1 MSAERQVFFDQIE
14 KLYGDIDVVSRQQVD
29 EAAEALGIKAP
40 SWLINYRENRAGRGL
55 YSLSA
60 AKVFWEQ
67 KEAGTAP
74 RAERVVRPKVVPPKA
89 PIASVVPSSNVTVT
103 DTAAQPVDATAEM
116 SNTYNNAEEPNLVPD
131 RAEGYVP
138 FGNFNDVRAIVRSLQ
153 FYPAFVTGLSG
164 NGKTMMIEQ
173 VCAALGRECIRVNIT
188 IETDEDDL
196 IGGFRLINGHTVWQN
211 GPVVIAMERGAIL
224 LLDEVDLGSN
234 KLMCLQPVLEGRP
247 IFLKKINK
255 MVVPKDGFN
264 IFATANTK
272 GKGSE
277 DGRFIGTNV
286 LNEAFLERFSI
297 TVEQEYPA
305 ESVETKIL
313 TNELAKLNLENGEF
327 VSDLVGWA
335 NATRA
340 AFYDG
345 ILLELISTR
354 RLVAIVKAYQ
364 IFGQNE
370 MKAIELCLNRFDEDT
385 KQSLMTYYTKRSARD
400 VTANVGETVPESEEA
415 A

>member
-1 MSAERQVFFDQIE
+1 MNGEKQAFFDAF
-14 KLYGDIDVVSRQQVD
+14 KKVYGDIDVVSRPQID
-29 EAAEALGIKAP
+29 EDAAKLGIKAP
-40 SWLINYRENRAGRGL
+40 SWLINYRETRAGRGL

-60 AKVFWEQ
+60 AQRLWEQ
-67 KEAGTAP
+67 KGSGTTT
-74 RAERVVRPKVVPPKA
+74 RVDRTVRPKVVVPKT
-89 PIASVVPSSNVTVT
+89 PIASIVPSSNVTVT
-103 DTAAQPVDATAEM
+103 DTATRQVEPMDVAEM
-116 SNTYNNAEEPNLVPD
+116 SNTYNNAEEPNLVPAV
-131 RAEGYVP
+131 AEGYVP
-138 FGNFNDVRAIVRSLQ
+138 FGNFNDVRSIVRSNQ

-164 NGKTMMIEQ
+164 NGKTMMVQQ

-234 KLMCLQPVLEGRP
+234 KLMCLQPVLEGCP

-255 MVVPKDGFN
+255 MIVPKDGFN

-305 ESVETKIL
+305 ESVEKKIL
-313 TNELAKLNLENGEF
+313 TNELAKLNLENSEF

-335 NATRA
+335 NATRS

-370 MKAIELCLNRFDEDT
+370 MKAIGLCLNRFDEDT
-385 KQSLMTYYTKRSARD
+385 KRSLMTYYTKRSARD
-400 VTANVGETVPESEEA
+400 IPADVDTPMVEEA

>member
-1 MSAERQVFFDQIE
+1 MSGERQVFFDAF
-14 KLYGDIDVVSRQQVD
+14 KKDYGDIDVVSRLQVD
-29 EAAEALGIKAP
+29 EVAAKLGIKAP

-60 AKVFWEQ
+60 AKEFWEQ
-67 KEAGTAP
+67 KDAGTTP
-74 RAERVVRPKVVPPKA
+74 RAERVARPKVVPPKA

-103 DTAAQPVDATAEM
+103 DASDAPAMTG
-116 SNTYNNAEEPNLVPD
+116 TYDNSEEPNLVPE

-138 FGNFNDVRAIVRSLQ
+138 FGNFNDIRAVIRSIQ

-255 MVVPKDGFN
+255 MIYPKDGFN

-297 TVEQEYPA
+297 TVEQEYPNVSI
-305 ESVETKIL
+305 EKKIL
-313 TNELAKLNLENGEF
+313 TNDLAKLGLENAEF
-327 VSDLVGWA
+327 VSDLVDWA
-335 NATRA
+335 NATRE
-340 AFYDG
+340 AFYQG
-345 ILLELISTR
+345 ILQDLISTR
-354 RLVAIVKAYQ
+354 RLVSIIKAYQ

-370 MKAIELCLNRFDEDT
+370 MKAIGMCLNRFDEDT
-385 KQSLMTYYTKRSARD
+385 KRSLLDYYTKRTDRDLSAPAETDD
-400 VTANVGETVPESEEA
+400 VEEA